1 MRITANVLRI
11 LVSAIGAI
19 MIALGLLFW
28 TGNAFALLPL
38 HMLLGVA
45 LVLMLWIIAVM
56 ALVARANPIL
66 ALVAL
71 IWGAVVP
78 ILGITQFQLLPGS
91 LHWIIQVAHLL
102 VGLVAIGLAG
112 TLGRQ
117 IKSRLSQRAAA
128 RRVNALEGVGR

>member
-11 LVSAIGAI
+11 LVSAIGVI
-19 MIALGLLFW
+19 MIVLGLLFW

-56 ALVARANPIL
+56 ALVARVNPIL

-71 IWGAVVP
+71 IWGLIVP

-91 LHWIIQVAHLL
+91 LHWLIQALHLL
-102 VGLVAIGLAG
+102 VGLIAIALANI
-112 TLGRQ
+112 LARQ
-117 IKSRLSQRAAA
+117 IAQASATHRADVLVA
-128 RRVNALEGVGR
+128 

>member
-1 MRITANVLRI
+1 MRIAANVLRI
-11 LVSAIGAI
+11 LVSAIGAV
-19 MIALGLLFW
+19 MIVLGLLFW

-56 ALVARANPIL
+56 ALVARVNPIL

-71 IWGAVVP
+71 VWGAIVP

-91 LHWIIQVAHLL
+91 LHWIIQMLHLL
-102 VGLVAIGLAG
+102 VGIVAIALANILARQIGQASAMRKSAALVA
-112 TLGRQ
+112 
-117 IKSRLSQRAAA
+117 
-128 RRVNALEGVGR
+128 

>member
-19 MIALGLLFW
+19 MIVLGLLFW

-45 LVLMLWIIAVM
+45 LVLMLWVIAVM
-56 ALVARANPIL
+56 ALVARVNPIL
-66 ALVAL
+66 ALVGLVWGL
-71 IWGAVVP
+71 IVP

-91 LHWIIQVAHLL
+91 LHWIIQALHLL
-102 VGLVAIGLAG
+102 VGIIAIALANILARQIEQTSAMRKSGALVA
-112 TLGRQ
+112 
-117 IKSRLSQRAAA
+117 
-128 RRVNALEGVGR
+128 

>member
-1 MRITANVLRI
+1 MKITANVLRI

-19 MIALGLLFW
+19 MIVLGLLFW

-56 ALVARANPIL
+56 ALVARVNPIL

-71 IWGAVVP
+71 IWGLIVP

-91 LHWIIQVAHLL
+91 LHWIIQTLHLL
-102 VGLVAIGLAG
+102 VGLIAIALANI
-112 TLGRQ
+112 LARQ
-117 IKSRLSQRAAA
+117 IAQASAVRQSG
-128 RRVNALEGVGR
+128 ALVA

>member
-1 MRITANVLRI
+1 MKITANVLRI

-19 MIALGLLFW
+19 MIVLGLLFW

-56 ALVARANPIL
+56 ALVARVNPIL
-66 ALVAL
+66 ALIGL
-71 IWGAVVP
+71 IWGLIVP

-91 LHWIIQVAHLL
+91 LHWIIQALHLL
-102 VGLVAIGLAG
+102 VGIIAIALANILARQIAQASAVRQSGALVA
-112 TLGRQ
+112 
-117 IKSRLSQRAAA
+117 
-128 RRVNALEGVGR
+128 

>member
-19 MIALGLLFW
+19 MIVLGLLFW

-56 ALVARANPIL
+56 ALVARVNPIL

-71 IWGAVVP
+71 VWGLIVP
-78 ILGITQFQLLPGS
+78 ILGITQFQLLAGS
-91 LHWIIQVAHLL
+91 LHWIIQALYLL
-102 VGLVAIGLAG
+102 VGLIAIALANI
-112 TLGRQ
+112 LARQ
-117 IKSRLSQRAAA
+117 IIQGRTMRQS
-128 RRVNALEGVGR
+128 GVLVA